1 MSNIRCTTLRFN
13 LEKPIDRAAW
23 EALQAMDREIFK
35 SYSQA
40 VTLAVTEY
48 FKRYNRKNDD
58 PYFETRERE
67 EQFVEQIV
75 SAVERAVEKALPG
88 FLAACFSKL
97 VMPYNAVPGSVSIS
111 QNDEKNTLAED
122 IDMDFVGG

>member
-1 MSNIRCTTLRFN
+1 M
-13 LEKPIDRAAW
+13 
-23 EALQAMDREIFK
+23 
-35 SYSQA
+35 
-40 VTLAVTEY
+40 
-48 FKRYNRKNDD
+48 
-58 PYFETRERE
+58 
-67 EQFVEQIV
+67 
-75 SAVERAVEKALPG
+75 ERAVEKALPG